1 MLCIIYVHIC
11 IIYVLYMYT
20 YMIYIM
26 GLKEV
31 NEFITVKYLDL
42 GETLMPTQWHE
53 TETNDSE
60 LRHFSPITCMW
71 QRLKDRQAVEKIAW
85 PKGNLSS
92 LWLKHAGLGKEKAD

>member
-1 MLCIIYVHIC
+1 MYTYAIYVYIC

-42 GETLMPTQWHE
+42 GETLTPTQ
-53 TETNDSE
+53 
-60 LRHFSPITCMW
+60 
-71 QRLKDRQAVEKIAW
+71 
-85 PKGNLSS
+85 
-92 LWLKHAGLGKEKAD
+92 